1 MDQSDDRG
9 WSSLPVLWFGG
20 EKPRSA
26 SQLLDADCSRKAPTR
41 VGVEPPRTQRSEK
54 GEFVIFDF

>member
-20 EKPRSA
+20 EKPGRA
-26 SQLLDADCSRKAPTR
+26 YARADF
-41 VGVEPPRTQRSEK
+41 GIQ
-54 GEFVIFDF
+54 I

>member
-26 SQLLDADCSRKAPTR
+26 SQLLDAALRLGAKDAKPRKVMQGAA
-41 VGVEPPRTQRSEK
+41 SSSYS
-54 GEFVIFDF
+54 

>member
-20 EKPRSA
+20 EKPRRA
-26 SQLLDADCSRKAPTR
+26 YARTGR
-41 VGVEPPRTQRSEK
+41 VGILKVGLTARILL
-54 GEFVIFDF
+54 GII